1 MVEFFVLVLVE
12 EEVAVVAVKQ
22 IREEIDELAVAVA
35 GEELVALLEL
45 VAKVVILGEDL
56 VQDQEIQEVQ
66 VQNPLEVEEVAVEIM
81 ETKQVDNL
89 VVQVVKRQV
98 TLEVVEMVTHLVDLV
113 VQMVLR

>member
-1 MVEFFVLVLVE
+1 MLDLVE

-35 GEELVALLEL
+35 VEELVALLEL
-45 VAKVVILGEDL
+45 VAKVVTLGEDL

-66 VQNPLEVEEVAVEIM
+66 VQNPLEVDQAAVEIM

>member
-1 MVEFFVLVLVE
+1 VEFFVLDLVE

-35 GEELVALLEL
+35 VEELVALLEL
-45 VAKVVILGEDL
+45 VDKVVTLGEDL

>member
-1 MVEFFVLVLVE
+1 MLVLVE

-35 GEELVALLEL
+35 VEELVALLEL
-45 VAKVVILGEDL
+45 VDKVVTLGEDL

>member
-1 MVEFFVLVLVE
+1 MLDLVE

-35 GEELVALLEL
+35 VEELVALLEL
-45 VAKVVILGEDL
+45 VDRVVTLGEDL

-98 TLEVVEMVTHLVDLV
+98 TLQ
-113 VQMVLR
+113 VQLTVLHGKELIV